1 MTSETPQ
8 NAPYPPEPD
17 IELERYRMLIE
28 EVADGFYETNLRG
41 EFTFFN
47 RALCR
52 IFGYTGKEILGR
64 SYRDFMDEQ
73 NAGIAYRSFNR
84 IYRTGRSVTDIEWEI
99 RRKDGRR
106 RRLEISAKLIRDE
119 KGKPAGFRGVARDV
133 TLRHQALEA
142 VRESERCAMDQVLS
156 SRRAQRRYRALLD
169 FLPDP
174 VYVLNMKHRVT
185 YVNPAFVKVFGWT
198 LEELEGRRIPFIP
211 PDKVEETRAGTREL
225 FEKKVIHGFQTR
237 RLTKDGRLIDV
248 VLDSA
253 VFYEKSD
260 HRPSGQVVILRDV
273 TREKRAER
281 TNEALFRIA
290 TALPRYRRL
299 DDLLQFIIGE
309 VRSLLSVK
317 GASVILLDEE
327 KQEFFIRVASYD
339 DSTTG
344 RRMREIRFP
353 ADRGVAGH
361 VLRTGKPLIVP
372 DTSKSPYF
380 FKRVDDQVG
389 YRTLNMLDVPL
400 QTPERTI
407 GVLCAVNKKEG
418 GFDDDDVAL
427 LSTISSLVA
436 LPLENASINE
446 ALRRSYQEVKTLNRA
461 KDRVIHHL
469 SHELKTPVS
478 VLSASLTLLEKK
490 LSSGAR
496 SGDWRRVVARC
507 QRNLERLLAMQYEIE
522 DILRERRYDSYHM
535 LNTLL
540 EACSDELETLVE
552 QETGDETVAARIRR
566 RIDALFGPM
575 EAVSRDIRLDRF
587 TTDTVERL
595 RHRFARREVAVTV
608 ETEPTR
614 TVCIP
619 EEVLSKIIEGL
630 VRNAVENTPDGG
642 RVAVR
647 VADTAEGPRLE
658 VQDWGVGITADNRRL
673 IFENYFSARE
683 TMDYATR
690 SPYEFEAGGKG
701 FDLLRMKIFSER
713 YGFDIRLDS
722 RRCTFLPGDA
732 DRCPGEIADCLHCA
746 IPQDCFASGG
756 TTVTVQF
763 PPAAQDPP
771 QSGESGVGDADDL
784 PSGKD
789 HARA

>member
-1 MTSETPQ
+1 MTPETPDKTPSTD
-8 NAPYPPEPD
+8 ADD
-17 IELERYRMLIE
+17 IDVQRYRVLIE

-47 RALCR
+47 QALCR
-52 IFGYTGKEILGR
+52 IFGYPCEEILGR
-64 SYRDFMDEQ
+64 SYRDFMDAE
-73 NAGIAYRSFNR
+73 NARIAYKSFNR

-119 KGKPAGFRGVARDV
+119 NGKAVGFRGVARDV
-133 TLRHQALEA
+133 TLKHQALEA

-174 VYVLNMKHRVT
+174 VYVLNMEHRVT
-185 YVNPAFVKVFGWT
+185 YVNPAFVKVFGWS
-198 LEELEGRRIPFIP
+198 LEELEGHRIPFIP
-211 PDKVEETRAGTREL
+211 PDKIEETRAGTREL
-225 FEKKVIHGFQTR
+225 FEKKVIHGFETR

-253 VFYEKSD
+253 VFFEKSD
-260 HRPSGQVVILRDV
+260 HQPSGQVVILRDV

-281 TNEALFRIA
+281 TNDALFRIA

-309 VRSLLSVK
+309 VRSLLAVK

-339 DSTTG
+339 DTTTG
-344 RRMREIRFP
+344 RKMREIRFP

-361 VLRTGKPLIVP
+361 VLKTGKPLIVP
-372 DTSKSPYF
+372 DTSQSPYF
-380 FKRVDDQVG
+380 FKRVDEQVG

-418 GFDDDDVAL
+418 AFDDNDVTL

-446 ALRRSYQEVKTLNRA
+446 ALNRSYEEVKSLNRA

-478 VLSASLTLLEKK
+478 VLSASLALLEKK
-490 LSSGAR
+490 LSADGKPAGWQR
-496 SGDWRRVVARC
+496 LVQRC
-507 QRNLERLLAMQYEIE
+507 QRNLERLLSMQYEIE

-535 LNTLL
+535 LGTLL
-540 EACSDELETLVE
+540 ESCSDELEALVE
-552 QETGDETVAARIRR
+552 LETGDETVTERIRR
-566 RIDALFGPM
+566 RIDELFGPV
-575 EAVSRDIRLDRF
+575 ETVSSDIRLDRF
-587 TTDTVERL
+587 VVDTMNSL
-595 RHRFARREVAVTV
+595 RKRFAHRELDVSVQT
-608 ETEPTR
+608 ETTR
-614 TVCIP
+614 QIHIP
-619 EEVLSKIIEGL
+619 EDVLAKIVEGL

-642 RVAVR
+642 RIALTVT
-647 VADTAEGPRLE
+647 DTGEGPCLE
-658 VQDWGVGITADNRRL
+658 VQDWGVGITAENRRL

-683 TMDYATR
+683 TMSYATR
-690 SPYEFEAGGKG
+690 RPYAFEAGGKG

-722 RRCTFLPGDA
+722 RRCTFLPGEQ
-732 DRCPGEIADCLHCA
+732 DRCPGRIADCAHCTA
-746 IPQDCFASGG
+746 PEDCFNSGG
-756 TTVTVQF
+756 TTVQVQF
-763 PPAAQDPP
+763 SPARENTPSQKPAAG
-771 QSGESGVGDADDL
+771 SGNAT
-784 PSGKD
+784 PSD
-789 HARA
+789 IYQASA